1 MKHTFKIYF
10 IIISL
15 LLYSCNSSQDIASEG
30 DKELMVTFQDSL
42 SYAMGSKYCWK
53 SYLITEINS
62 LLTN

>member
-42 SYAMGSKYCWK
+42 SYAMGINIAGN
-53 SYLITEINS
+53 LPDTEI
-62 LLTN
+62 LLYS